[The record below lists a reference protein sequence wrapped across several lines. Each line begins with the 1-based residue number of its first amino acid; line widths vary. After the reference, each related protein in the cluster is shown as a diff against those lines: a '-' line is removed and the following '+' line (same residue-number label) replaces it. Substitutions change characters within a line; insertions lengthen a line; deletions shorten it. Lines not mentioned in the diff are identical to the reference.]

1 MIEILRLIAAL
12 IIPVLLLSLLWVT
25 VVSIRWQQQQQ
36 RQRAGN
42 LLLEIPLARSHQRN
56 QRAIGTVFI
65 MTALL
70 LPLVWIRFNL
80 QVRDI
85 LSGLVGGSLAIGAML
100 WYSSFQRTEI
110 RDRGILVGLNLIPWL
125 QIESYQWSQP
135 YMNTLILYLRQRV
148 GLRRQVRLSIQSR
161 NQPEVEQILQQK
173 LNC

>member
-1 MIEILRLIAAL
+1 
-12 IIPVLLLSLLWVT
+12 
-25 VVSIRWQQQQQ
+25 
-36 RQRAGN
+36 
-42 LLLEIPLARSHQRN
+42 
-56 QRAIGTVFI
+56 
-65 MTALL
+65 
-70 LPLVWIRFNL
+70 
-80 QVRDI
+80 
-85 LSGLVGGSLAIGAML
+85 LVGGSLAIGAML

-125 QIESYQWSQP
+125 QIESCQWSQP